1 MKSNNYAF
9 LVTSAVNTKFGVY
22 NSEQRLQQTLDTIK
36 SIKQAV
42 SDAVVILIE
51 MSALPLTHDQRQAIE
66 AIVDK
71 VIDYTNDPGVH
82 ELYHSTDNWDVV
94 KNVNEVTCF
103 ARALAELENDQ
114 LLFDVQRLFKIS
126 GRYTLTAHFDI
137 KFYNEPANQNKIV
150 VSRAKG
156 SQFHTNVTGNI
167 QHQYMSRLW
176 SWPINLTKE
185 IIQVYNDSLL
195 YMFERL
201 QNQGYADIEHT
212 LYRFLD
218 KSKVYELDRIGV
230 TGNIG
235 PNGVAVED

>member
-42 SDAVVILIE
+42 PDAAVILIE

-66 AIVDK
+66 AMVDQ

-94 KNVNEVTCF
+94 KNVNEVICF
-103 ARALAELENDQ
+103 ARALAELEVSQILSN
-114 LLFDVQRLFKIS
+114 VQRLFKIS

-137 KFYNEPANQNKIV
+137 GFYNQPENQNKIV

-156 SQFHTNVTGNI
+156 SQFHPSITGGI
-167 QHQYMSRLW
+167 QRQYMSRLW
-176 SWPINLTKE
+176 SWPKDINKE
-185 IIQVYNDSLL
+185 IIQVYDNSLI

-201 QNQGYADIEHT
+201 QNNGYADIEHT

-218 KSKVYELDRIGV
+218 QKKVHELDRIGV
-230 TGNIG
+230 AGNIG